1 MIKCIENIVERQI
14 HDTYFLIDIKQ
25 NYLDDKCR
33 LYEINETGSYI
44 WNTLLKGSTVNDI
57 VQSILCKV
65 GDTVEFEE
73 LCSDVKEYIDL
84 LQEAGFVEVL
94 DGRN

>member
-1 MIKCIENIVERQI
+1 MLKCVENIIERQI

-44 WNTLLKGSTVNDI
+44 WNMLLKGSNVNDI
-57 VQSILCKV
+57 VKSILYEV
-65 GDTVEFEE
+65 GDEAGYEE
-73 LCSDVKEYIDL
+73 IYSDVTEYIDL
-84 LQEAGFVEVL
+84 LRRAGFLEVCN
-94 DGRN
+94 GRN